1 MEKIADNSTPFQ
13 INDSGELWDCIE
25 QNNQRK
31 EKQNKQQKNH
41 MFLTV
46 ITSKEKIEILLPT
59 IIEVDMGG
67 MLGWW

>member
-1 MEKIADNSTPFQ
+1 MEKISDSNKPFQ

-46 ITSKEKIEILLPT
+46 ITSKEKNRDTPAHHH
-59 IIEVDMGG
+59 
-67 MLGWW
+67 